1 MRAFFALLIVFV
13 TVDYAFGSC
22 GVCGSKSK
30 VVCRDKTTFS
40 FCIDDNNVDSAVYSC
55 PYGLVCGNDIRICA
69 PEPEEPCNPA
79 CGNCTSRFACL
90 SETTYA
96 LCFGQAYPSG
106 TIYPCP
112 EGQLCST
119 KKSNG
124 LNFCVDKDSV
134 HHEEID
140 CYKNIVVTIDES
152 NGGVVLLPPVY

>member
-1 MRAFFALLIVFV
+1 MVRIFNFSARKLLSRFP
-13 TVDYAFGSC
+13 YYPLFP
-22 GVCGSKSK
+22 
-30 VVCRDKTTFS
+30 
-40 FCIDDNNVDSAVYSC
+40 DNNVDSNVYSC

-69 PEPEEPCNPA
+69 SEPEEPCNPA

-96 LCFGQAYPSG
+96 LCFGQGYPSG

-134 HHEEID
+134 HHEVRIFFN
-140 CYKNIVVTIDES
+140 YSIGSRFTS
-152 NGGVVLLPPVY
+152 NFIRFRRSTATKI